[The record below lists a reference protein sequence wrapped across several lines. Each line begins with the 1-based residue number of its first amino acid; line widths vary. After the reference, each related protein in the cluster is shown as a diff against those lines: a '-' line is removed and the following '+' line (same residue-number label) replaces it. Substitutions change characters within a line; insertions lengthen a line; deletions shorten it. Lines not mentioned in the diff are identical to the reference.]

1 MFFNVSDMKS
11 MMWKGL
17 YYDSLEYLNSEIRN
31 EARFVEANI
40 IGFYNGQFWYLNYQV
55 VMGIDWVVKSFHISI
70 ELNGEQSTITGQNV
84 NGVWSINDQEA
95 SEFKGFKFIDISLTP
110 FTNTLVI
117 NNLFLAGR
125 VEQEVDVIY
134 IDILEREVSAAK
146 QRYTRRSS
154 DRFLFQHLEND
165 FEALI
170 LVDEDGFVLD
180 YPGYFKRVGV

>member
-1 MFFNVSDMKS
+1 MKS

-55 VMGIDWVVKSFHISI
+55 VMGIEWVVKSFHISV
-70 ELNGEQSTITGQNV
+70 ELNGEKSTITGQNFK
-84 NGVWSINDQEA
+84 GVWLINDQEV

-134 IDILEREVSAAK
+134 IDILEREVNAAK
-146 QRYTRRSS
+146 QRYTRSS
-154 DRFLFQHLEND
+154 PDRFLFQHLEND

-170 LVDEDGFVLD
+170 LVDGEGFVLD
-180 YPGYFKRVGV
+180 YPEYFKRVGI

>member
-1 MFFNVSDMKS
+1 

-55 VMGIDWVVKSFHISI
+55 VMAMDWVVKSIHISI

-84 NGVWSINDQEA
+84 NGVWLINNQEA

-134 IDILEREVSAAK
+134 IDILEREVNAAK

-170 LVDEDGFVLD
+170 LVDGEGFVLE
-180 YPGYFKRVGV
+180 YPGYFKRVGI

>member
-1 MFFNVSDMKS
+1 MKS
-11 MMWKGL
+11 VMWKGL

-40 IGFYNGQFWYLNYQV
+40 VGFYNGQFWYLNYQV
-55 VMGIDWVVKSFHISI
+55 VMGIDWVVMSFHIAI

-95 SEFKGFKFIDISLTP
+95 IEFRGFKFIDISLTP

-134 IDILEREVSAAK
+134 IDILESEVSAVK

-154 DRFLFQHLEND
+154 DMFLFQHLEND

-170 LVDEDGFVLD
+170 LVDGEGFVLD